1 MFRSTR
7 KSFLIALA
15 VLCVIATASGA
26 AFFAGPS
33 KTGDS
38 RTRGR
43 DLTLAD
49 LGVDGQRALKY
60 LKAICDLG
68 PRPSGSEGMQQQQSL
83 LRDHFTPLGGQ
94 VTLQSFEIRHPLDG
108 SRVSMANM
116 LIRWHPDR
124 KDRVIFAA
132 HYDTRPYPDRDRRRP
147 KGRFIGANDGASG
160 VAVLMELAHHLGKL
174 DSPYGVDFILF
185 DGEEFIFNDQ
195 DPYFLGSE
203 FFARELAANPAGH
216 SYRWGVLLD
225 MVGDANLQIMQEQN
239 SLRWPDTR
247 PLVEDIWRVAKRLGV
262 HEFIHRTGHEIRD
275 DHLAMRN
282 IAKIPT
288 CDIIDFDYPR
298 SGAASYWHTEQDTAD
313 KCSALSLGKVGW
325 VMLEWFRQLDK

>member
-1 MFRSTR
+1 MFPSSR
-7 KSFLIALA
+7 KSSIVVLA
-15 VLCVIATASGA
+15 FVCAIATASGA
-26 AFFAGPS
+26 AFFGGS
-33 KTGDS
+33 GKTS
-38 RTRGR
+38 EPRNRGR

-49 LGVDGQRALKY
+49 LGVDGQRAYRY
-60 LKAICDLG
+60 LQTVCDIG
-68 PRPSGSEGMQQQQSL
+68 PRPSGSEGMRQQQEL
-83 LRDHFTPLGGQ
+83 LTTHFTQLGGK
-94 VTLQSFEIRHPLDG
+94 VSLQTFDIRHPLDG
-108 SRVSMANM
+108 SRVSLANM
-116 LIRWHPDR
+116 LVRWHPER
-124 KDRVIFAA
+124 KERVIFAA

-147 KGRFIGANDGASG
+147 KGRFIGANDGGSG
-160 VAVLMELAHHLGKL
+160 VAVLMELAHHLAKL
-174 DSPYGVDFILF
+174 DSPLGVDFILF
-185 DGEEFIFNDQ
+185 DGEEFIFNDR

-203 FFARELAANPAGH
+203 HFARELAADPAGH
-216 SYRWGVLLD
+216 HYRWGVLLD

-247 PLVEDIWRVAKRLGV
+247 PLVEEIWRVAKRLGV
-262 HEFIHRTGHEIRD
+262 HEFINRTGHEIRD

-325 VMLEWFRQLDK
+325 VMLEWLRQLDK